1 MTIKD
6 QTRQLWKLCFSD
18 SEQFMDLYFSRR
30 YTDQINRY
38 IEEDGTLIA
47 ALQVIPYTMT
57 FGQGREVPV
66 GYVSGACTHPDFR
79 NRGYMTRLLHRVHRQ
94 MFDDGVWFSTL
105 IPAEEWLKDYYR
117 KSGYHTCF
125 HYVPYTS
132 ARNSSLFTQKNSS
145 LFTLHSSL
153 LYNVSD
159 VSLSDDVYRFFH
171 ETMHHRQCCIQHTR
185 DDLDIVLQ
193 DLTLAGGKLYAIHAQ
208 TPHSPSPIPHSPLF
222 TLHSSLFTSEDFFA
236 LAFCIID
243 GPTLC
248 VKEILLNDQTPLNA
262 ALDALMQ
269 ATATTKA
276 VCFLPTI
283 SEAYPLGMARVINV
297 DLALKRYAELAPQTN
312 TCINIVGDN
321 AIPQNNGCRII
332 RDGQCIKI
340 SDNTPKAKP
349 ITIPE
354 LTKLIL
360 KPLHPY
366 MSLMMN

>member
-1 MTIKD
+1 MTIKE

-79 NRGYMTRLLHRVHRQ
+79 NKGYMTRLLHRVHCQ

-132 ARNSSLFTQKNSS
+132 ARNSSLFA
-145 LFTLHSSL
+145 LHSSL

-159 VSLSDDVYRFFH
+159 VPLSDDVYRFFH

-193 DLTLAGGKLYAIHAQ
+193 DLTLAGGKLYAIYAQ
-208 TPHSPSPIPHSPLF
+208 TPHPTSPIPHSNRKSYIVNRKSND
-222 TLHSSLFTSEDFFA
+222 SSFLIPHLSS

-269 ATATTKA
+269 ATATTKS